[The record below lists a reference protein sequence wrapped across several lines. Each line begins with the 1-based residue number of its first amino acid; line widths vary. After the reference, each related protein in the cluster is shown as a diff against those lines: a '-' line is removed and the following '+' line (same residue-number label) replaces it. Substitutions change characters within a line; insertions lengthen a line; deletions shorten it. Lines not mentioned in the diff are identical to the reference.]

1 MLSQCGRELKVKNV
15 KTDLT
20 LDRRSINEKRDRVE
34 QPLRIQ
40 PAARFPR

>member
-1 MLSQCGRELKVKNV
+1 MLKVKNV

-34 QPLRIQ
+34 QPLLIPTGCAIR
-40 PAARFPR
+40 